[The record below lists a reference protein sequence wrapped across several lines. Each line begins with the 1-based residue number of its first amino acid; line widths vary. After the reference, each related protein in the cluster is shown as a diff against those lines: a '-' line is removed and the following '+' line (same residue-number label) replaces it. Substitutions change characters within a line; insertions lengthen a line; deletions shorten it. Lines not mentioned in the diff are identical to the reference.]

1 MNEKWLYGPEKFPGL
16 SRNGPQVS
24 KKLNLE
30 RLTVRLG
37 LTHRYLGS
45 LQRRRISGCRVSL
58 IMSPP
63 KGDKGKL
70 KIRLYVT
77 SWFSIFLGG
86 WGVGGCPQVAHK
98 CLKSCS
104 NFLKKNCLNV
114 APNSYPGPRGFLL
127 ILSFLFGN
135 LRREALT

>member
-1 MNEKWLYGPEKFPGL
+1 MALRAQNVSGP
-16 SRNGPQVS
+16 SRNGPQIS

-37 LTHRYLGS
+37 LIHRYLGS
-45 LQRRRISGCRVSL
+45 L
-58 IMSPP
+58 
-63 KGDKGKL
+63 GDKGKL

-77 SWFSIFLGG
+77 SWFSIFSG
-86 WGVGGCPQVAHK
+86 WGGGGGCPQAHK